1 MKYLFVLLAFLFCH
15 FSSLQAQDD
24 DAYLSSFN
32 YGELDS
38 MMMIQYKSGNF
49 AKAVPYLKYG
59 IRKAKTEFGSTDSTY
74 SLFLG
79 NLAFIYIQ
87 MGQYPDAETIY
98 MEQLAI
104 KKELYGEEHSIYS
117 SALNS
122 LAILYFRMG
131 KYDLAET
138 YYKKTID
145 LSKKHLGFDNT
156 THANSLNNL
165 ASLYLQTGKLELAEP
180 IYKQS
185 MGIMKRTVGTEHK
198 DYALALNNL
207 AYLYYQMAQYEAA
220 EPLWVQSTA
229 IQKKTVGEQH
239 PDYASSLNNLA
250 HVYQR
255 IGKLEEAEPLM
266 LQAKK
271 IIKDSYSETHPKY
284 ATYLNNLAALYESME
299 RYKEAEPLYQQS
311 VDICKK
317 KLGEKHPDYASS
329 LHNLAHLYYTM
340 GRYDAAEE
348 LYLKSQKIWKK
359 SVGETHHDYAISLNN
374 LGGLYSKTGDYKAAM
389 PLYTRSVA
397 INKRSLGT
405 KHPSYATAL
414 NNLAAL
420 HQKMGNID
428 TAFISC
434 VTSIAANSTNFEQKF
449 PNILLEKTL
458 DTDIQY
464 SPENCCRA
472 FEPNQF
478 LDLSQLE
485 YNSSLVFNRS
495 LLNLLSISKAQ
506 GKQSL
511 DKKKLEAHYNICKA
525 AMEVNESI
533 RNSFSGKT
541 NKLRALKNNGIFVKY
556 GIDAALLLDEAV
568 YYDEAFGFAEQNK
581 SVLLAD
587 AVKGNRA
594 RILGDLPDS
603 LALKE
608 IKLQKKKDQLKKRKA
623 ESSPNERTTAF
634 SAEENKL
641 NQEIDAFLN
650 SLKDKYPKYHQL
662 KYENITVN
670 AKEIQ
675 ASLQEKTLLLEY
687 FVTDSMTYLFA
698 VSKTSIELFP
708 INIKKQ
714 KLKKR
719 IESLRLALS
728 NYDLI
733 INKPELAQTLYTESA
748 YWFYKEILSVA
759 LQNKEIDNLI
769 VITDGELGH
778 LPFETF
784 LLEEVTVEPQSE
796 IDYTSLHY
804 LINDY
809 NISYN
814 YSATL
819 WKENLE
825 TQALRKQANTSNN
838 NNQIFACAA
847 NYPTVDSS
855 LLDLRLPNVFNLRG
869 SLEPLPE
876 TQKEIAALSTVFD
889 GIFLANDSTN
899 EAFFKEN
906 AHKYSVIHLAMHG
919 LLHPR
924 VPMLSSL
931 AFTENKDSLEDNFL
945 QAHEIAHLQLNAD
958 LVVLSACET
967 GYGKFEQGEGVIS
980 LARSFMYAGTPSLVV
995 SLWQVN
1001 DQSTSLIMSN
1011 FYQYIA
1017 DGLPKD
1023 VALRKAKLDYLK
1035 IAKNIDAHPAFW
1047 SAFIQLGDTTS
1058 VKISR
1063 KGSYSVW
1070 GIGLGILALLA
1081 IGLLAFV
1088 IKGRKKERP

>member
-1 MKYLFVLLAFLFCH
+1 MNYLFILFAVLFCSV
-15 FSSLQAQDD
+15 SSLQAQDNED
-24 DAYLSSFN
+24 YLSFD

-59 IRKAKTEFGSTDSTY
+59 IQKAKAEFGSTDSTY

-87 MGQYPDAETIY
+87 MGQYPDAEAIY
-98 MEQLAI
+98 LEQLTI

-131 KYDLAET
+131 KYDLAEA
-138 YYKKTID
+138 YYKQTIE

-165 ASLYLQTGKLELAEP
+165 ASLYLQIGKLELAEP
-180 IYKQS
+180 LYKQS
-185 MGIMKRTVGTEHK
+185 MGIMKRTAGTEHK
-198 DYALALNNL
+198 DYAFALNNL

-220 EPLWVQSTA
+220 EPLWVQATA
-229 IQKKTVGEQH
+229 IRKNTVGEQH

-266 LQAKK
+266 LQAKE
-271 IIKDSYSETHPKY
+271 IIKNAYSETHPKY

-340 GRYDAAEE
+340 ERYDAAEK
-348 LYLKSQKIWKK
+348 LYLKSQNIWKN
-359 SVGETHHDYAISLNN
+359 SVGEMHHDYATSLNN
-374 LGGLYSKTGDYKAAM
+374 LGGLYSKKEDYKAAM
-389 PLYTRSVA
+389 TLCQQSLD

-405 KHPSYATAL
+405 KHPSYVTAL
-414 NNLAAL
+414 NQLAAL
-420 HQKMGNID
+420 HLKMDNLD
-428 TAFISC
+428 TAFICS
-434 VTSIAANSTNFEQKF
+434 VISLAANSSNFEEKF
-449 PNILLEKTL
+449 PNILLQNTL
-458 DTDIQY
+458 DIERQY
-464 SPENCCRA
+464 TPANCCRP
-472 FEPNQF
+472 FETNQF
-478 LDLSQLE
+478 LDLSELN
-485 YNSSLVFNRS
+485 YNNSLVFNSS
-495 LLNLLSISKAQ
+495 LLNLLRISKAQ

-511 DKKKLEAHYNICKA
+511 DKEKLKSHYNICKA
-525 AMEVNESI
+525 AMRVNESI
-533 RNSFSGKT
+533 RNGFSGKT
-541 NKLRALKNNGIFVKY
+541 NKLRVLKNNSIFVQY

-608 IKLQKKKDQLKKRKA
+608 IKLQKKRDQLKKRKA

-634 SAEENKL
+634 SAEENEL
-641 NQEIDAFLN
+641 NLEIEVFLN
-650 SLKDKYPKYHQL
+650 SLKDKYPKYHNL

-670 AKEIQ
+670 AKEVQ
-675 ASLQEKTLLLEY
+675 ASLQAKTLLLEY
-687 FVTDSMTYLFA
+687 FVTDSITYLFA
-698 VSKTSIELFP
+698 ISKTSIELFP
-708 INIKKQ
+708 IQVSKK

-733 INKPELAQTLYTESA
+733 INKSDLAQSLYTTSA
-748 YWFYKEILSVA
+748 YWFYKEMLSVA
-759 LQNKEIDNLI
+759 LQNKTIDNLI
-769 VITDGELGH
+769 IITDGELGH

-784 LLEEVTVEPQSE
+784 LLKEVPQGNV
-796 IDYTSLHY
+796 DYTALHY

-825 TQALRKQANTSNN
+825 TQALRKQAKTSNN
-838 NNQIFACAA
+838 NHQIFACGAA
-847 NYPTVDSS
+847 YPTVDSS
-855 LLDLRLPNVFNLRG
+855 LLDLRLPNVFNLRN
-869 SLEPLPE
+869 SLESLPE
-876 TQKEIAALSTVFD
+876 TKKEIAALSKVFD
-889 GIFLANDSTN
+889 GLFLANDSTD
-899 EAFFKEN
+899 EAFFKEH
-906 AHKYSVIHLAMHG
+906 AHEYSVIHLAMHG

-945 QAHEIAHLQLNAD
+945 QAHEIAHLKLNAD

-1001 DQSTSLIMSN
+1001 DQSTSIIMSY
-1011 FYQYIA
+1011 FYQYIS

-1035 IAKNIDAHPAFW
+1035 TAKGIDAHPAFW

-1063 KGSYSVW
+1063 KGSYSTW
-1070 GIGLGILALLA
+1070 GIGLGIAACLALLA
-1081 IGLLAFV
+1081 LV
-1088 IKGRKKERP
+1088 IKGRKKETV